1 MSCFEIQGTDRKKL
15 LLYAV
20 LCLLQISSVT
30 KVTTRTRE
38 QRVLIMVIVMVI
50 CFLLCWLPYG
60 IMALIATF
68 GRPGLIT
75 PSASIIPSVLA
86 KSSTVYN
93 PIIYIFMNKQVG
105 KCIS

>member
-1 MSCFEIQGTDRKKL
+1 VSG
-15 LLYAV
+15 
-20 LCLLQISSVT
+20 VT
-30 KVTTRTRE
+30 KGIGRTRE
-38 QRVLIMVIVMVI
+38 QRVLIMVVVMVI

-68 GRPGLIT
+68 GKPGLIT

-93 PIIYIFMNKQVG
+93 PVIYIFLNKQ
-105 KCIS
+105 